1 MQDAA
6 KPDFAALPVAEE
18 DFVELRNLGKIYVDK
33 TDLIYKL
40 AANTFPIF
48 MARPRRFG
56 KSLLCSTLA
65 DLFANG
71 TENFKGLA
79 IEHLWHEPH
88 YPVLYLN
95 FDSCN
100 TSADDTNASINKVM
114 YNLFYSSFRE
124 PFVKQCLQEANVD
137 FAECVQL
144 SSGDAMQLLFL
155 VLTQYHYNKR
165 NKFVIIIDEYDR
177 LISKAIGNQNLFK
190 QRIDWFSEFF
200 SSIKGLRGKGCLR
213 FVFITGI
220 TRYQHTG
227 IGSGLNNVQDVSF
240 DEEYST
246 LFGYTE
252 DDLKRYFGAYIEYG
266 AKRLGMS
273 FDDYL
278 NCLRYEY
285 DGYCFED
292 TEDDD
297 DYDDGDVVAVDAVDA
312 VDAANAE
319 ESTEVTKVY
328 NPWSILKS
336 LQALSAKKVTLA
348 KVMNRFWVDT
358 GSESSF
364 FVNFVRSLLLGLN
377 KEKQQQWFLSF
388 ICTDLT
394 ADFSLHKSLLSA
406 ARSPYTADFST
417 PTDLVTAFR
426 VAMVQA
432 GYYTLK
438 QLSSQEKAQL
448 KSANEFY
455 CIDGSI
461 PFFLTVPNNEIET
474 YLHYWFWPNLST
486 FLANELHDMLVIDIL
501 PQLTQG
507 DSEEVPTA

>member
-1 MQDAA
+1 M
-6 KPDFAALPVAEE
+6 
-18 DFVELRNLGKIYVDK
+18 
-33 TDLIYKL
+33 
-40 AANTFPIF
+40 
-48 MARPRRFG
+48 
-56 KSLLCSTLA
+56 
-65 DLFANG
+65 
-71 TENFKGLA
+71 
-79 IEHLWHEPH
+79 
-88 YPVLYLN
+88 
-95 FDSCN
+95 
-100 TSADDTNASINKVM
+100 
-114 YNLFYSSFRE
+114 
-124 PFVKQCLQEANVD
+124 
-137 FAECVQL
+137 
-144 SSGDAMQLLFL
+144 
-155 VLTQYHYNKR
+155 
-165 NKFVIIIDEYDR
+165 
-177 LISKAIGNQNLFK
+177 ISKAIGNQNLFK

-252 DDLKRYFGAYIEYG
+252 DELKRYFGAYIEYG

-297 DYDDGDVVAVDAVDA
+297 DYDDGDVVAVEAVDA
-312 VDAANAE
+312 VDASNAE

-486 FLANELHDMLVIDIL
+486 FLANELHDMLVVDIQDAKKEYTIVQDVIEERHGSL
-501 PQLTQG
+501 GRSDIFIAGKLKNAVLELKLDKI
-507 DSEEVPTA
+507 DSEDSLKVNESYDKTMQEAIDQIHNKRYYDKAPRRNTLCYAVVFSQKERRVVRVAIFEHSVQDHNSKLAVAKHVVEAAPTAAQAAAQTSAQTSATIAPPDTTTTE